1 MNPNLAIILNFLK
14 GGKGSQGTN
23 VKYYKREPKAKGGY
37 RYWYTKEAYDRDHKK
52 QEPKKDGHKEPSI
65 WSKVASFFGV
75 KTTEISAKIES
86 EYKENLD
93 AITKE
98 AGPVTKQDFASH
110 LAEYLA
116 NKAKWDL
123 KFKAKKPEPTKE
135 TSEPKEDNGSDIDVA
150 TKEEKVKTPKEKVA
164 EQAEKFQEG
173 RKWNLK
179 LMQFIASKYT
189 DTNEKRGEESTQ
201 EIVNNLEKLG
211 FTKEQTSEVKNATKY
226 KYLSQSGKEVSF
238 FYKPTEDKWIWSQG
252 TGTEKFYSEKNPKQ
266 VLSQA
271 KHSIESLGEQGISN
285 WSEIPK
291 SKKDELSKL
300 LDSFKKNSS
309 LPKSQTETK
318 ELSKVVNEQDP
329 IETKITQSKNKIDS
343 IRKDKSLSEDEFR
356 TEIEKARAEL
366 RSAMKEKQARDGFK
380 SLSDLEKVA
389 FEALYKVDAP
399 DTFPVDAKGNVD
411 KKAIT
416 NYVKEKQS
424 LDPDALS
431 KAMEGNDNA
440 KKDGAIKAISEIK
453 KKSPKL
459 RSQALRISGDKHVYR
474 QAVSEKTSN
483 KLKEVPASD
492 IYTIEQYTDEKNYNR
507 KVIEGIKSSILAKGF
522 DPGSPIKVD
531 RDKEGKLTVVDGHHR
546 FTAVKEL
553 ISEGKLPKDTPIYVI
568 EEKYNSESDRLLA
581 QVSAN
586 KNKREVE
593 RLDDAK
599 AYAKLIAQGKSV
611 QEISERTGESAEYVK
626 GTIALNNLIP
636 ELQGLLRTDAKKNI
650 RTSDKGNDGSKEK
663 RETIPESLAIVIAKN
678 GNDDNGVPS
687 PTIQRKAFAWY
698 IQNKGKGIS
707 PNQVKS
713 YIDSLKA
720 QNFTFGNM
728 DSHGRSDVEQ
738 EAMKFAG
745 GEDNAKANSAGFE
758 NLLTAIQ
765 KPIQKF
771 LGDTITDLNEG
782 RAKELAA
789 SIIATKGESAL
800 ETELA
805 RLSDALNNIAA
816 FRDSL
821 KKKFGEIKA
830 DSQTPDMFAFK
841 SSMGTFLKAFKAKKS
856 GRLK

>member
-1 MNPNLAIILNFLK
+1 MNQNLEIILNFLK
-14 GGKGSQGTN
+14 GSKGSQGTN
-23 VKYYKREPKAKGGY
+23 VKYYKREPRAKGGY

-52 QEPKKDGHKEPSI
+52 QEPKKEGQKEPSI

-75 KTTEISAKIES
+75 KPMEIDAKIEL

-98 AGPVTKQDFASH
+98 VGPVSKQDFSSH

-116 NKAKWDL
+116 NKTKWDT
-123 KFKAKKPEPTKE
+123 KFKAKKTESTKE
-135 TSEPKEDNGSDIDVA
+135 TAKPKEEIGDDIDVV
-150 TKEEKVKTPKEKVA
+150 TKEKQEKTPKEKVK
-164 EQAEKFQEG
+164 EQAEKFQDG
-173 RKWNLK
+173 KKWNLK

-189 DTNEKRGEESTQ
+189 DSNEKHVEGSSQ
-201 EIVNNLEKLG
+201 AIVNKLEKLG
-211 FTKEQTSEVKNATKY
+211 FTKEQTSEVENATKY

-238 FYKPTEDKWIWSQG
+238 FYKPTEDKWVWSQG
-252 TGTEKFYSEKNPKQ
+252 TGTEKFYSGKDPKQ

-291 SKKDELSKL
+291 SKKDELGKL
-300 LDSFKKNSS
+300 LDSLKKNSS
-309 LPKSQTETK
+309 LPKSQTDTK
-318 ELSKVVNEQDP
+318 ELSKLVNEQDP
-329 IETKITQSKNKIDS
+329 IEAKIAQSWNKIDT

-356 TEIEKARAEL
+356 TEIEKARSEL
-366 RSAMKEKQARDGFK
+366 RSAMKEKQVRDGFK
-380 SLSDLEKVA
+380 TLSDLEKVA

-399 DTFPVDAKGNVD
+399 DTLPVDAKGNVD
-411 KKAIT
+411 KKAIS
-416 NYVKEKQS
+416 NYVKEKQA
-424 LDPDALS
+424 LDPDARS
-431 KAMEGNDNA
+431 KAMMGNDNA

-474 QAVSEKTSN
+474 QSVSGKTTN

-492 IYTIEQYTDEKNYNR
+492 ISTIEQYTDEKNYNR

-531 RDKEGKLTVVDGHHR
+531 RDKNGKLTVVDGHHR

-553 ISEGKLPKDTPIYVI
+553 ISEAKLPKDTPIYVI

-599 AYAKLIAQGKSV
+599 AYAKLIEQGKSV
-611 QEISERTGESAEYVK
+611 QEISERTGESTEYVK

-636 ELQGLLRTDAKKNI
+636 ELKDLLRTDAKKNI
-650 RTSDKGNDGSKEK
+650 RTSDITNDGSKEK
-663 RETIPESLAIVIAKN
+663 SESIPESLAIVIAKN
-678 GNDDNGVPS
+678 GIDEEGKSS
-687 PTIQRKAFAWY
+687 PTIQRKAFSWY
-698 IQNKGKGIS
+698 NQNKGKGIS

-720 QNFTFGNM
+720 QNFSFGNV
-728 DSHGRSDVEQ
+728 DSTGRSDVEQ
-738 EAMKFAG
+738 EAVKYAG
-745 GEDNAKANSAGFE
+745 GEDNARANSAGFE

-782 RAKELAA
+782 KAKELAA

-841 SSMGTFLKAFKAKKS
+841 SSIGTFLKA
-856 GRLK
+856 LKVKNQEC